1 MSLVAAKIWVM
12 YPANTVDLAK
22 LLSSLGILDRENA
35 AICGVS
41 VGAIRHWRAG
51 NRRADPSITRQS
63 PPICPRC
70 HGRALNAEAY
80 AYLLGLY
87 LGDGHITRSR
97 RTHVLW
103 LACSD
108 AWPGLL
114 AQAKRT
120 VSLVMPSSRVFCAS
134 PRGVACTYV
143 KSVSKHWTCLFPQ
156 HGPGRKHERKIELEP
171 WQQEIVDSYPG
182 DFARGLFHSDG
193 CRLINRVRRPV
204 KNGDRWY
211 EYPRYLFVNRSADI
225 HRLCGEALDRLGV
238 AWRFS
243 KPTTISVARREAVAR
258 LDEFVG
264 PKY

>member
-1 MSLVAAKIWVM
+1 M
-12 YPANTVDLAK
+12 YPRATVDLARR
-22 LLSSLGILDRENA
+22 LSELGVIDRENA
-35 AICGVS
+35 RICGVS
-41 VGAIRHWRAG
+41 IRAIRHWRAG
-51 NRRADPSITRQS
+51 DRRADRVEPRTSSKPT
-63 PPICPRC
+63 CPRC
-70 HGRALNAEAY
+70 HGRVLDDAAY

-87 LGDGHITRSR
+87 LGDGHITRGPRS
-97 RTHVLW
+97 HVLW

-114 AQAKRT
+114 DLAKQT
-120 VSLVMPSSRVFCAS
+120 MSLVMPSSSVFCS
-134 PRGVACTYV
+134 SRTGVGCTYV
-143 KSVSKHWTCLFPQ
+143 KSVSKHWPCLLPQ
-156 HGPGRKHERKIELEP
+156 HGPGRKHERTIELVP
-171 WQQEIVDSYPG
+171 WQQEIVTSHAG
-182 DFARGLFHSDG
+182 AFARGLFHSDG
-193 CRLINRVRRPV
+193 CRLINHIRRPL
-204 KNGDRWY
+204 KDGDRWY